1 MKMHIVQCFPFIIF
15 SQILILINGD
25 SSYNASRTDLSKCKL
40 SQLGTEYKGSLM
52 TTVAGFRCQS
62 WSAEQPLHKIST
74 DITDTNFPERSMK
87 LAKNYCRNPTRDLRG
102 PWCYTLEPT
111 VIDDECNIP
120 LCNYG
125 DCIITGPGAE
135 YGGNRSFSVSR
146 RKCKSWNKRYKLG
159 NTKSNKF
166 HNNHFPDGSRA
177 KANNFCRNPNDDIG
191 GPWCYVEERS
201 YELVEKEYCDVPFCD
216 DRDCLMY
223 SRNSSTYS
231 MLTGLNSTYG
241 NISFWIKLWNPL
253 DEQNA
258 EARILLSFLPIPS
271 SAKKIAQ
278 DWKAGVE
285 LLISNSV
292 SGQIYPVIDVNNGRL
307 LENTPEMLLSSKW
320 TGLWITWGGG
330 FISLGIHGVSKPLIM
345 DEYKTKNSI
354 SSLYLDSFLYYGVM
368 GTGVLWSTEFCQNY
382 CESHTT
388 FGDEFL
394 TVWPMQKSNDTQD
407 VRFYVRAKRDIKVR
421 LYQSPGVLF
430 PCFTLEI
437 RRNDIIS
444 LLYQENEIA
453 IKQYLKEVI
462 IKGSLNYWI
471 WKEFTISIFG
481 THLRLIS
488 QLVSGSEEILFV
500 NHDLLTTLRWFSV
513 GSNQTIAHWTFF
525 CPPDATDAV
534 ENPQPPNC
542 IHNIADY
549 QYRGTQWTSERV
561 LPCIPWIAKEIPDSE
576 KIADNFVD
584 RSIIKVLNRCRNP
597 SHDPSGPYCYAI
609 STPHAT
615 DITKQYCSV
624 RICRS
629 SECRMAGTANDYIG
643 TLSTTRSG
651 RTCAKWLSD
660 YDLEQMQK
668 PNASLI
674 TEAPPETPSPA
685 HVKRSLMEKNVSSG
699 SSLFTKSPLRPPP
712 KLLTK
717 FTAVKP
723 VHSVDRAYWNDSLYP
738 ERSVRNASNY
748 CRDPSRNIAGTW
760 CYTTDPLVPQDL
772 CDVRDCEEPEECTF
786 FVKGHGIGRR
796 LYVLPEHRTEG
807 LHFSLKA
814 WEPDRPDSITFVF
827 TADDG
832 LKSRY
837 ILKIGALDNEKVLL
851 YYQSEEKEIVLVKK
865 KTLPHLLYLGK
876 WSSFVIRI
884 PRGRVVVYYAG
895 ASDPLFEWEHPEPA
909 KAFLPVYYYYNSEKG
924 HAIGVAFDC
933 ASRCHIENTQTDRY
947 TRILPAS
954 TWSKEDVV
962 RPNKL
967 TLMIRAKG
975 VVWIPLLLLPGTP
988 GFYAL
993 MLGKQD
999 QWIHFLKNTY
1009 PRVKVYHKQ
1018 KAPKPIFTTN
1028 TWTNITIKWAGST
1041 IDIFCNETIV
1051 FHYVHRQPLIFYF
1064 FSLAVDTGS
1073 WATWSANCIP
1083 SDGGWSEWEPWA
1095 CSVSCNGGIG
1105 TRKRYCNSPE
1115 PNVKGEPCIGPSSM
1129 TGRCNMILCGDITDD
1144 TVTLI
1149 KRRIAQDHTALTVQE
1164 GELISLPSDSSIVNA
1179 IRTESPDSEIQWS
1192 HNGIF
1197 LQEEERRLEIKDYEI
1212 VISKAVLNDSG
1223 VYTLTVHRIDGTYMI
1238 FKVVTLAVVPIKESV
1253 TIRETLSMNVM
1264 CHCVILGYIYSDL
1277 KVYWIIDD
1285 RVWKDYGVTL
1295 PVAVNVDHLPAVN
1308 KSHHGTWKCVVEQ
1321 IDLNFKWTTNMI
1333 RVKVL
1338 GPPNW
1343 RTYLME
1349 DKLTRPIF
1357 GWMPSEEFVA
1367 YAALAIILFLICCII
1382 IGSTL
1387 YIRFRESL
1395 KVDQTVIREKMRVGK
1410 SKIKS
1415 RKVTDDTSVETGSES
1430 TTDDTVQLQK
1440 VHTANNNEHGIRK
1453 SENINHTGM
1462 KSHQPRSKRGVYWPH
1477 RLFRKS
1483 KSRREDWSSKT
1494 KSTLDETS
1502 ERTNLI
1508 TDSDTDK

>member
-1 MKMHIVQCFPFIIF
+1 MRVEQCFPFITF
-15 SQILILINGD
+15 LQALILVVEA
-25 SSYNASRTDLSKCKL
+25 YNASRTDLSRCKL
-40 SQLGTEYKGSLM
+40 SQLGSEYKGSIV
-52 TTVAGFRCQS
+52 TTVGGFRCQS
-62 WSAEQPLHKIST
+62 WVAEQPLHKIRS
-74 DITDTNFPERSMK
+74 DITDADFPERSMK

-111 VIDDECNIP
+111 VMDDECDVP

-125 DCIITGPGAE
+125 DCIITGLGAE
-135 YGGNRSFSVSR
+135 YGGSRSFSSSR

-159 NTKSNKF
+159 NTKSIKF
-166 HNNHFPDGSRA
+166 HNKHFPDGSRT
-177 KANNFCRNPNDDIG
+177 KANNYCRNPDDDIG
-191 GPWCYVEERS
+191 GPWCYVEEKS
-201 YELVEKEYCDVPFCD
+201 YELVEKEHCDIPFCD

-231 MLTGLNSTYG
+231 TLTGLNSTYG
-241 NISFWIKLWNPL
+241 NISLWIKLWNPL

-258 EARILLSFLPIPS
+258 EARILLSLLPIPS
-271 SAKKIAQ
+271 SAEKIAQ

-285 LLISNSV
+285 LFISNSV
-292 SGQIYPVIDVNNGRL
+292 SGQTYPVTDNGQL
-307 LENTPEMLLSSKW
+307 FEDTPGMLLSSKW

-330 FISLGIHGVSKPLIM
+330 FISLGIHGISKPLIM
-345 DEYKTKNSI
+345 DEYRSKNNI
-354 SSLYLDSFLYYGVM
+354 SSLYPDSFLHYGVM

-407 VRFYVRAKRDIKVR
+407 VRFYVRASRDIKVR

-437 RRNDIIS
+437 KHNDIIFLS
-444 LLYQENEIA
+444 YQETERA
-453 IKQYLKEVI
+453 VKQYLKEVI
-462 IKGSLNYWI
+462 IKGSLDYWI
-471 WKEFTISIFG
+471 WKKFTISIFG

-488 QLVSGSEEILFV
+488 QLVSESEEILFV
-500 NHDLLTTLRWFSV
+500 NHDLLATLRWFSV
-513 GSNQTIAHWTFF
+513 ASNQTIAHWTFF
-525 CPPDATDAV
+525 CPPDAMDAV
-534 ENPQPPNC
+534 EDPQPPNC
-542 IHNIADY
+542 IHNFADY
-549 QYRGTQWTSERV
+549 EYRGTQWTSERE
-561 LPCIPWIAKEIPDSE
+561 LPCVPWVAKEVPDSE

-584 RSIIKVLNRCRNP
+584 RSIAKVLNRCRNP
-597 SHDPSGPYCYAI
+597 TNDPSGPYCYAV

-615 DITKQYCSV
+615 DVIKRYCTV

-668 PNASLI
+668 PNASL
-674 TEAPPETPSPA
+674 AASVASPSPA
-685 HVKRSLMEKNVSSG
+685 RVSRSLMEQNVSSG
-699 SSLFTKSPLRPPP
+699 SSLFTKSPSLPPP

-717 FTAVKP
+717 SRFAAVKP

-772 CDVRDCEEPEECTF
+772 CDVRDCEKPEECTF

-796 LYVLPEHRTEG
+796 LYVFPEHRTEG

-851 YYQSEEKEIVLVKK
+851 YYQSEEKEIALVKK

-884 PRGRVVVYYAG
+884 PRGRVLVYYAG
-895 ASDPLFEWEHPEPA
+895 APDPLFEWEHPEPA

-947 TRILPAS
+947 TRILPVS
-954 TWSKEDVV
+954 TWSKEDLV

-967 TLMIRAKG
+967 TLMIRAEG
-975 VVWIPLLLLPGTP
+975 VIWIPLLLLPATP

-993 MLGKQD
+993 MLGKQGR
-999 QWIHFLKNTY
+999 WIHFLKNTY
-1009 PRVKVYHKQ
+1009 PSVKVYHKQ
-1018 KAPKPIFTTN
+1018 KAPMPIFASKS
-1028 TWTNITIKWAGST
+1028 WTNITIKWSGST
-1041 IDIFCNETIV
+1041 IDVFCNETIV
-1051 FHYVHRQPLIFYF
+1051 FHYVHRLPLIFYF
-1064 FSLAVDTGS
+1064 FSLAVDAGS
-1073 WATWSANCIP
+1073 WATWSANCMP
-1083 SDGGWSEWEPWA
+1083 SDGGWSEWGPWA
-1095 CSVSCNGGIG
+1095 CSASCNGGIG

-1149 KRRIAQDHTALTVQE
+1149 KRAIAQNYTALTVHE
-1164 GELISLPSDSSIVNA
+1164 DEPISLPSDLNIVSA
-1179 IRTESPDSEIQWS
+1179 VRTESPDSEVQWS

-1197 LQEEERRLEIKDYEI
+1197 LQEEEHRLEIKDYEI
-1212 VISKAVLNDSG
+1212 IISRATLNDSG

-1238 FKVVTLAVVPIKESV
+1238 FKVATLAVVPMKESV
-1253 TIRETLSMNVM
+1253 TIRETLSMNVK
-1264 CHCVILGYIYSDL
+1264 CHCIILGYVYSDL
-1277 KVYWIIDD
+1277 KVYWTIDD

-1295 PVAVNVDHLPAVN
+1295 PVAANVDHLPAVN

-1321 IDLNFKWTTNMI
+1321 VDLNFKWTTNMI
-1333 RVKVL
+1333 RVK
-1338 GPPNW
+1338 
-1343 RTYLME
+1343 
-1349 DKLTRPIF
+1349 
-1357 GWMPSEEFVA
+1357 
-1367 YAALAIILFLICCII
+1367 
-1382 IGSTL
+1382 
-1387 YIRFRESL
+1387 
-1395 KVDQTVIREKMRVGK
+1395 
-1410 SKIKS
+1410 
-1415 RKVTDDTSVETGSES
+1415 
-1430 TTDDTVQLQK
+1430 
-1440 VHTANNNEHGIRK
+1440 
-1453 SENINHTGM
+1453 GM
-1462 KSHQPRSKRGVYWPH
+1462 SKRE
-1477 RLFRKS
+1477 RERERERERKRDGMISNSSS
-1483 KSRREDWSSKT
+1483 KSTRV
-1494 KSTLDETS
+1494 
-1502 ERTNLI
+1502 
-1508 TDSDTDK
+1508 